1 MKTSINNFKSPTGI
15 DLQVESMSKDGTEI
29 FIKCVMAEQA
39 GAKIDLHDGSLEVPF
54 LTDILLKRI
63 EGLKLPIAFTPI
75 AALGINALVNNPG
88 KAICL
93 LVDAL
98 NKYEGETV
106 TMEKLSELYPSGF
119 YTEDSFEKYVD
130 EYLKPRKVKW
140 AEIY

>member
-15 DLQVESMSKDGTEI
+15 DLQVESMSKDGAEM
-29 FIKCVMAEQA
+29 FIKCVMAEHA
-39 GAKIDLHDGSLEVPF
+39 GAKIDLHNGGLEVPF
-54 LTDILLKRI
+54 LTQIVLKRI
-63 EGLKLPIAFTPI
+63 EGLKLPITFTPI

-88 KAICL
+88 RAVCL

-98 NKYEGETV
+98 NKHEGETV
-106 TMEKLSELYPSGF
+106 TMEKLSELYPFGF